1 MGANVQP
8 KKDLFRYCDTTS
20 SSKSSNQERRVLIS
34 VRFPTPHGWQCI
46 DQGDYQSFWKGVPME
61 SIFPADR
68 SSHKTG
74 AAREEMCFV
83 YLACVQLRE
92 KGYLND
98 HNKARVA
105 FGSKPNE
112 CVPWGR
118 HGVPCRSIMWCF
130 KVRDG
135 RTLTCKDREQS

>member
-1 MGANVQP
+1 MTLGANVQP

-46 DQGDYQSFWKGVPME
+46 DQGDYQSFWKVVPME

-98 HNKARVA
+98 HNKAPSGIWFETKRMCA
-105 FGSKPNE
+105 LGETWSAM
-112 CVPWGR
+112 
-118 HGVPCRSIMWCF
+118 SINHVVF
-130 KVRDG
+130 
-135 RTLTCKDREQS
+135 QSA